1 MAPASAF
8 RSLLL
13 IAALCAA
20 APVVHAERTMAF
32 RDPVDAVI
40 DEAPADIAAATLAA
54 VALLRGMPGAIPSQ
68 VTVAPGVAEKLRD
81 PHTRFE
87 GFDLTSFN
95 LSYVGPPRS
104 GKPGRRI
111 VGTLV
116 FTDDTGRQAEQTYAI
131 DYEFRRGG
139 LLIQE
144 ARSERQPPPRPRVA
158 MFAVPAE
165 RVPADFFAKLRPYGE
180 MLAWLADNAIDVS
193 NAATAKG
200 PHHVFAVALDRL
212 GPGDQLVIDE
222 DKRVAQTRLDIGG
235 WQIAVRRV
243 ESLAG
248 VLPLRTAYRPGKWGW
263 RVADVAVLPS
273 AAATTRSAAPRP
285 D

>member
-40 DEAPADIAAATLAA
+40 DEAPADIATATLAT
-54 VALLRGMPGAIPSQ
+54 VALLRGLPDTALPPQ

-116 FTDDTGRQAEQTYAI
+116 FADDTGRQAEQTYAI

-139 LLIQE
+139 LLIRE

-158 MFAVPAE
+158 MFAVPAG
-165 RVPADFFAKLRPYGE
+165 RVPTDFFAKLRPYGE
-180 MLAWLADNAIDVS
+180 MLAWLADNAADVRHPTS
-193 NAATAKG
+193 G

-222 DKRVAQTRLDIGG
+222 GKRVAQTRLDIGG

-248 VLPLRTAYRPGKWGW
+248 ALPLSTAYRPGKWGW
-263 RVADVAVLPS
+263 TVADVAALPP
-273 AAATTRSAAPRP
+273 AAALTRSAAPRP